1 LKGDEVTAPE
11 LETLLQGYDPKA
23 REMILWLIFEAKWDC
38 FAAHPQPDRRQI
50 KRRWPEATK
59 ADIAD
64 AIETARTGRIR
75 IRTSE
80 QKTSDK

>member
-1 LKGDEVTAPE
+1 MTAPE
-11 LETLLQGYDPKA
+11 LETLLQGHDPKA

-38 FAAHPQPDRRQI
+38 FAAHPQPDRREV

-64 AIETARTGRIR
+64 AIETARAGRIR

-80 QKTSDK
+80 QKASDK